1 MKVWY
6 DVCNDYSL
14 ESRETI
20 PNDLKELD
28 SFVDKWGGVV
38 YYTEE
43 EGAIYYLHNYGLQG
57 CYLEEID

>member
-14 ESRETI
+14 EARATI
-20 PNDLKELD
+20 PTDQNELD
-28 SFVDKWGGVV
+28 SFVDKWGEIV

-43 EGAIYYLHNYGLQG
+43 EGAIYYLADYGLQG
-57 CYLEEID
+57 CYLEEIE